1 MHVQSGQTHLQAE
14 FFGLLGLAEKASA
27 GLEQHSHS
35 TLGNEAGPS
44 SSAGSVEFDS
54 VYVETGFH
62 PIKSEFDALQQQ
74 QTATMQVLLRTVPQ
88 CTAHSN
94 VVAHRPM
101 HSNIAAYC
109 KKFHSLKCTFDSA
122 CFDTMCM
129 LCLPCPYLACAA
141 VIDMHRVILHTLT
154 HM

>member
-1 MHVQSGQTHLQAE
+1 MQLQSTSMHVQSGQTHLQAE
-14 FFGLLGLAEKASA
+14 FFGLLGLADKASA

-74 QTATMQVLLRTVPQ
+74 QTATMQVLLRTVPH

-94 VVAHRPM
+94 VVAHRPL

-109 KKFHSLKCTFDSA
+109 KKFPSLKCA
-122 CFDTMCM
+122 G
-129 LCLPCPYLACAA
+129 
-141 VIDMHRVILHTLT
+141 
-154 HM
+154 